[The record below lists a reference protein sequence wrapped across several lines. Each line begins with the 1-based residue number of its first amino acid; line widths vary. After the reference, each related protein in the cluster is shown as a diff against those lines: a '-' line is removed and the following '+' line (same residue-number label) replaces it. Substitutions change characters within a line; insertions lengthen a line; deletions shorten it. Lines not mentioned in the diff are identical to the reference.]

1 KQSQDDIVTATD
13 NKLTVTDKA
22 KPADTNPTKTNKIK
36 SDLQKTLPKTGDT
49 SEAGVFCGLL
59 VSLGAFLALF
69 KKKRS

>member
-1 KQSQDDIVTATD
+1 M
-13 NKLTVTDKA
+13 
-22 KPADTNPTKTNKIK
+22 K